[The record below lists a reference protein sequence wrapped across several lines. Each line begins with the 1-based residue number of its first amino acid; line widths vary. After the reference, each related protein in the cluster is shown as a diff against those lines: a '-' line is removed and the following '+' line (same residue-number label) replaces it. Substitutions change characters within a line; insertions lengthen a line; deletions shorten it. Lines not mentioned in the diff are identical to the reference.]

1 MVNMTST
8 INQHVKLLRTGNMY
22 SIDDPDQLGTEI
34 ARALVH
40 FAKKHGVAPAR
51 IIVHPD
57 TLKGFEGELV
67 IESRDNGSVYRAT
80 IEAHNSVGKKTFM
93 ITNGG
98 E

>member
-1 MVNMTST
+1 
-8 INQHVKLLRTGNMY
+8 MY
-22 SIDDPDQLGTEI
+22 SIDDPTHLGAEI

-40 FAKKHGVAPAR
+40 FATKHGVAPAR

-57 TLKGFEGELV
+57 TLQGYEGELV
-67 IESRDNGSVYRAT
+67 IESRDNGTLYRAT
-80 IEAHNSVGKKTFM
+80 IEAHNTVGAKTFM

>member
-1 MVNMTST
+1 MPQT

-22 SIDDPDQLGTEI
+22 SIDDPTHLGAEI

-57 TLKGFEGELV
+57 TLKGYEGELV

-80 IEAHNSVGKKTFM
+80 IEAHNSVGKKVFM